1 MPIEFDITLTAK
13 DMYRFNMYQTYS
25 GFHGWF
31 SVIVSVLIFVVAG
44 MTYGDIEAT
53 YTILYV
59 VFGIIFLVYPPLSLS
74 IRSKHAL
81 ASSEVLRNALH
92 YVVGENGFTV
102 SQGDANAE
110 LPWTQIYKMVTT
122 KHNVLVY
129 SNRTNAYVI
138 PREQLG
144 ETTYRALA
152 EIANSKL
159 EKFRVKMK

>member
-1 MPIEFDITLTAK
+1 MPLEFDITLTSK

-31 SVIVSVLIFVVAG
+31 SVFVSIIIFIVAG
-44 MTYGDIEAT
+44 LTYGDLELT

-59 VFGIIFLVYPPLSLS
+59 VFGIVFLLYMPVSLL
-74 IRSKHAL
+74 IRSKHVMA
-81 ASSEVLRNALH
+81 ASEVLQKPLH
-92 YVVGENGFTV
+92 YSVGEEGFCV
-102 SQGDANAE
+102 SQGEEEAT
-110 LPWTQIYKMVTT
+110 LPWKQIYKMVSS

-144 ETTYRALA
+144 DKYSALTR
-152 EIANSKL
+152 IATEQL
-159 EKFRVKMK
+159 EDYRVKMK